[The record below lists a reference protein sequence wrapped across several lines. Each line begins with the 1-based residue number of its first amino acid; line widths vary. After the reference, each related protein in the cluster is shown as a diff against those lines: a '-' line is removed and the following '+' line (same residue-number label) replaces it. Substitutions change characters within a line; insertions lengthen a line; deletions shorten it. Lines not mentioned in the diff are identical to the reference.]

1 MNVVAEQQFVYR
13 FGSREYNLSSRT
25 HLMGILNVTPDSFSD
40 GGRFLARGAALE
52 QALRMVEEGADI
64 IDVGGESTRPRS
76 PSYGDGAEV
85 VSLDEEL
92 HRVIPVIGQIVK
104 HTDVPVSIDTY
115 KSEVAR
121 EALKAG
127 ASIVNDISG
136 FTFDPMMSSVVAE
149 ADATAVV
156 MHIQGTPQTMQENPS
171 YENLIDEVT
180 MFLRHG
186 VEQGRRAGIERM
198 LIDPGIGF
206 GKRLEHNLLLIG
218 QLKEFNALGYP
229 ILVGP
234 SRKSFIG
241 AILDVPVSE
250 RLEGSLAAAVVCI
263 LNGAHVLRVHDVKE
277 TKRAA
282 LVADA
287 IKHTMIEP
295 T

>member
-1 MNVVAEQQFVYR
+1 
-13 FGSREYNLSSRT
+13 
-25 HLMGILNVTPDSFSD
+25 MGILNVTPDSFSD
-40 GGRFLARGAALE
+40 GGQFLSGEAAVE
-52 QALRMVEEGADI
+52 HALKMVEEGADI
-64 IDVGGESTRPRS
+64 IDVGGESTRPKS
-76 PSYGDGAEV
+76 TSYGAGAKP
-85 VSLDEEL
+85 VSLAEEL
-92 HRVIPVIGQIVK
+92 HRVIPVVAQIVK

-115 KSEVAR
+115 KSEVAH
-121 EALKAG
+121 EALEAG

-156 MHIQGTPQTMQENPS
+156 MHIQGTPQTMQENPR

-180 MFLRHG
+180 TFLLDG
-186 VEQGRRAGIERM
+186 VEQGRRAGIEQM

-206 GKRLEHNLLLIG
+206 GKRLEHNLQLIG
-218 QLKEFNALGYP
+218 QLKKFKALGYP
-229 ILVGP
+229 VLVGP
-234 SRKSFIG
+234 SRKAFIG

-250 RLEGSLAAAVVCI
+250 RLEGSLAAAVACI

-277 TKRAA
+277 TKRIA

-287 IKHTMIEP
+287 IKHTIIEP